1 MNFKE
6 TSGKTLKTNYEK
18 LIHPYI
24 LIKSG
29 VTVPISTPTTP
40 IKRTQTEEDIPNL
53 DDEPQQN
60 KRKKR
65 KTAKKYENINCLICT
80 RGDDDAFILLCDECD
95 DSYHTYCL
103 YPALNEIPKGDWR
116 CPNCIAEI
124 CKKPTDSYG
133 FEQSKKKYSLN
144 EFSLMANKFK
154 ENHFKKRK
162 ESITSDEIERE
173 FWRILASPNESI
185 VVEYGADL
193 HTLEIGS
200 GFPTI
205 SYKGESKSNDKV
217 N

>member
-1 MNFKE
+1 M
-6 TSGKTLKTNYEK
+6 
-18 LIHPYI
+18 
-24 LIKSG
+24 
-29 VTVPISTPTTP
+29 
-40 IKRTQTEEDIPNL
+40 
-53 DDEPQQN
+53 
-60 KRKKR
+60 
-65 KTAKKYENINCLICT
+65 
-80 RGDDDAFILLCDECD
+80 
-95 DSYHTYCL
+95 
-103 YPALNEIPKGDWR
+103 NEIPKGDWR

-185 VVEYGADL
+185 AVEYGADL
-193 HTLEIGS
+193 HTLDIGS

-205 SYKGESKSNDKV
+205 SYKEESKSNDKV
-217 N
+217 NYFINIFFLNYHLTILIALKVLFGLTLEFKQFTKTWKINFKPNKC